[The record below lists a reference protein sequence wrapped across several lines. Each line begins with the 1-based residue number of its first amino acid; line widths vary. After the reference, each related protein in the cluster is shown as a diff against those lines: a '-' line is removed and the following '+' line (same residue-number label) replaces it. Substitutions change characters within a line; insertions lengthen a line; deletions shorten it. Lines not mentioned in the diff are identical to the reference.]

1 MESPPPKNKDKC
13 DEIDNDDLE
22 LEFYD
27 LKRTGKDVYEL
38 TETLVDENKVNNL
51 ESIETNLNFDLLE
64 KWMVKI
70 FPRLKINFWKM
81 SNYSDDDNISNEAS
95 YARLITILVF
105 ITVVL
110 CFITIGQLI
119 WISFLSRGPIVAQP
133 FIPKMDDPFFRSFPM
148 LHLAIISRNGTV
160 WDLSFNEKVS
170 LSKMFLFKLPKS
182 CSCGYRGY
190 SDDKGILNFIEGH
203 LNRKFV
209 QYHSSFNGNG
219 VKTGIRHHI
228 KGEVG
233 WQKMANGKKMC
244 YTQSL
249 QFGNTLWLF
258 GALALTSF
266 GSTGKEINGDY
277 KSYLFRKV
285 IQFKYHMQ
293 HLSNGI
299 NDSNMVSKKG
309 KTN

>member
-1 MESPPPKNKDKC
+1 MEFPQPKNKDKC
-13 DEIDNDDLE
+13 DEIDHDDLE
-22 LEFYD
+22 SEFYD

-110 CFITIGQLI
+110 CFITFGQLI
-119 WISFLSRGPIVAQP
+119 WILFLSRGPIVVQP

-148 LHLAIISRNGTV
+148 LHLALISKNGTV
-160 WDLSFNEKVS
+160 WDVSLNEKVS
-170 LSKMFLFKLPKS
+170 PSKMFLFNLPKS
-182 CSCGYRGY
+182 CSCGYQGY
-190 SDDKGILNFIEGH
+190 SDEKGILNFIEGY
-203 LNRKFV
+203 LKRKFV

-219 VKTGIRHHI
+219 HKNGIKRHLR
-228 KGEVG
+228 EVG
-233 WQKMANGKKMC
+233 LQ
-244 YTQSL
+244 YESL
-249 QFGNTLWLF
+249 RNELLCQ
-258 GALALTSF
+258 
-266 GSTGKEINGDY
+266 
-277 KSYLFRKV
+277 LFRALK
-285 IQFKYHMQ
+285 
-293 HLSNGI
+293 
-299 NDSNMVSKKG
+299 
-309 KTN
+309 